1 MSGLLG
7 RNGLENFTNVLENLR
22 IWSDSLWKK
31 SHAWIN
37 PSWIIH
43 YKRRFILCTLFFSKS
58 SIMIISTVMADVW
71 GTVFSGAS
79 PCDVRLTTVYL
90 FWFSY
95 AIDWEPSHR
104 RIRVMLGK
112 SGKIV
117 CILKVDPLYSSGQGH
132 VHLLGVDGGS
142 YHKEIQHLQVQW
154 YLNLIEHLLDSLH
167 QEAFVNA
174 PRNKREARL
183 TGGKCRAWG
192 VPKTKK
198 AREVSVAIPL
208 YLTRLLVW
216 RTSGSEAAFKNF
228 KWRYRYKY

>member
-1 MSGLLG
+1 MYFVLFKVISNDYQHCNG
-7 RNGLENFTNVLENLR
+7 RRVRYRVFRGF
-22 IWSDSLWKK
+22 SLWRETNN
-31 SHAWIN
+31 S
-37 PSWIIH
+37 
-43 YKRRFILCTLFFSKS
+43 
-58 SIMIISTVMADVW
+58 V
-71 GTVFSGAS
+71 
-79 PCDVRLTTVYL
+79 L

-132 VHLLGVDGGS
+132 VHLLGVEGGS

-183 TGGKCRAWG
+183 TGGKCGSWG

-208 YLTRLLVW
+208 YLTRLL
-216 RTSGSEAAFKNF
+216 
-228 KWRYRYKY
+228 